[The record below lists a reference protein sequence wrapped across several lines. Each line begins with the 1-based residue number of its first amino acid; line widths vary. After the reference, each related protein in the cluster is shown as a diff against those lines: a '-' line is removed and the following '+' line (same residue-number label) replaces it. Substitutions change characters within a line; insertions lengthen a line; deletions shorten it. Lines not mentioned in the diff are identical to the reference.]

1 MNGVLRIDVTIAR
14 KISEKL
20 NADDIRLLV
29 NAFSDPDKTMCL
41 QTTEFLYAL
50 KDKRIVDDS
59 LDAMDNNCNE
69 NGVYNNVLILK
80 EIVPSLNE
88 PERLRV
94 RNEVVRSVPSS
105 YVKYARTGS
114 NY

>member
-41 QTTEFLYAL
+41 ETTESLYAL
-50 KDKRIVDDS
+50 KD
-59 LDAMDNNCNE
+59 

-80 EIVPSLNE
+80 EIVPSLSE

>member
-50 KDKRIVDDS
+50 KT
-59 LDAMDNNCNE
+59 
-69 NGVYNNVLILK
+69 NVLLTTVLMRWIITAMKMVCIIITMYL
-80 EIVPSLNE
+80 S
-88 PERLRV
+88 
-94 RNEVVRSVPSS
+94 
-105 YVKYARTGS
+105 
-114 NY
+114 

>member
-1 MNGVLRIDVTIAR
+1 MSADNRIPICT
-14 KISEKL
+14 
-20 NADDIRLLV
+20 
-29 NAFSDPDKTMCL
+29 
-41 QTTEFLYAL
+41 

-69 NGVYNNVLILK
+69 NGVYNNNNVLIIK

-105 YVKYARTGS
+105 YVKYARTG
-114 NY
+114 